1 MRLFSFKSK
10 PSQEYQKPTWLS
22 VIFQTDYDQY
32 VVEEKNRKFKLKV
45 QLKNADNDREQKK

>member
-32 VVEEKNRKFKLKV
+32 VVEEKK
-45 QLKNADNDREQKK
+45 QKIQIKGTT